1 MKPFDLEKAKAG
13 ASICTRDGSKA
24 RIVCFD
30 ANNKRFPLVALIKDS
45 DNSEEYPV
53 LYTKEGNFFDGEKD
67 NPKDLYMEGIKKEG
81 WINIYKATTERCIGC
96 VYNTKEEAMS
106 KIVNDGCVVC
116 ITTVRVEWE
125 E

>member
-13 ASICTRDGSKA
+13 ASVCTRDGSRA

-30 ANNKRFPLVALIKDS
+30 ANNKRFPLVVLIKDS
-45 DNSEEYPV
+45 DNSGEYPV
-53 LYTKEGNFFDGEKD
+53 LYNKEGFFFDGEKD
-67 NPKDLYMEGIKKEG
+67 HPKDLCMVGEKKEG
-81 WINIYKATTERCIGC
+81 WINIYESLKERYIGA
-96 VYNTKEEAMS
+96 VYNSKEAAMRM
-106 KIVNDGCVVC
+106 KLNKKDITY

>member
-13 ASICTRDGSKA
+13 ASICTRNGSKA

-53 LYTKEGNFFDGEKD
+53 LYTKEGNFFDGEAD
-67 NPKDLYMEGIKKEG
+67 SLKDLFMVGEKKEG
-81 WINIYKATTERCIGC
+81 WINIYKGLEEKCIGV
-96 VYNTKEEAMS
+96 VYNTKEDAMS
-106 KIVNDGCVVC
+106 RKINEKSTIY
-116 ITTVRVEWE
+116 ITTVKVEWE

>member
-13 ASICTRDGSKA
+13 ASVCTRDGYRA

-30 ANNKRFPLVALIKDS
+30 ADNDRFPIVALLKV
-45 DNSEEYPV
+45 DNGKEYPISF
-53 LYTKEGNFFDGEKD
+53 TKEGRFSDGKAD
-67 NPKDLYMEGIKKEG
+67 SSKDLFMVGEKKEG
-81 WINIYKATTERCIGC
+81 WVNIYEALEERCIGK
-96 VYNTKEEAMS
+96 VHNSKEAAMRM
-106 KIVNDGCVVC
+106 KVNDQGVTY